1 MDLADL
7 LSPLSDDDFRRT
19 YYGQR
24 PLHIPVGDGDRK
36 RPIGWDRLNEL
47 LAIRSHWTEA
57 NIKLMMNA
65 RPVFPN
71 LYMDELD
78 RPEGRVRRANR
89 AKVQVFLSMGASLVA
104 NSVEDVSP
112 EIRHISSLLSEAF
125 GGRAGANI
133 YCSFKDVQA
142 FASHCD
148 LHEVFA
154 LQCEGEKVWNIY
166 ENRALA
172 PTETLQGEDAQKI
185 IDSAKGRVAL
195 QVRLRPGDLLYI
207 PRGFYHDA
215 LASSAASLHVTFSVI
230 PLTGRAVF
238 SLLEELAVE
247 DPEFRQY
254 LEDDRLD
261 SGSRLAKQLEGLAAR
276 IGDLMKSERFRIR
289 IAEDQRKLS
298 EPNDQLQLPNLLR
311 LEFYA
316 RSDRPAEVLASLSGD
331 VLRSGGGELKLG
343 SLGGAAAWLLGRGA
357 FSVQELWATFPH
369 LAQAELRGL
378 IREMERRS
386 LIFPYTPK
394 M

>member
-1 MDLADL
+1 
-7 LSPLSDDDFRRT
+7 
-19 YYGQR
+19 
-24 PLHIPVGDGDRK
+24 
-36 RPIGWDRLNEL
+36 L

-65 RPVFPN
+65 RPVFPS

-78 RPEGRVRRANR
+78 RIEGRVRRANP

-112 EIRHISSLLSEAF
+112 EIRHISSLLSEAY

-185 IDSAKGRVAL
+185 IDSAKGRVAM
-195 QVRLRPGDLLYI
+195 QVRLRPGDVLYI

-215 LASSAASLHVTFSVI
+215 LASSAASLHVTFSII
-230 PLTGRAVF
+230 PLTGRAIF
-238 SLLEELAVE
+238 NLLEELAIE

-254 LEDDRLD
+254 LEDGRSDG
-261 SGSRLAKQLEGLAAR
+261 GSRLSKQLEGLAAR
-276 IGDLMKSERFRIR
+276 VGDLMKSDRFRLR

-298 EPNDQLQLPNLLR
+298 ETDAQLQLPNLLR

-316 RSDRPAEVLASLSGD
+316 RSDRPAEVVTGSSGD
-331 VLRSGGGELKLG
+331 ILQAGGTELKLG

-357 FSVQELWATFPH
+357 FSLQELAATFPH
-369 LAQAELRGL
+369 LTEAELGGL
-378 IREMERRS
+378 VRELERRS

-394 M
+394 I